1 MPNNESQTEEIANSV
16 KKILK
21 NTVGKTFKVLL
32 KIIICIVLV
41 LILLVAFLKEIFN
54 VDTSDQSAKIEK
66 FLIKEKYVEYKVC

>member
-1 MPNNESQTEEIANSV
+1 MPNNESQTEEVANS
-16 KKILK
+16 KILK
-21 NTVGKTFKVLL
+21 NTVGKTFKFLL

>member
-1 MPNNESQTEEIANSV
+1 MPNNGSPTEEVDNSA

-21 NTVGKTFKVLL
+21 NTVGKTFKFLL

-54 VDTSDQSAKIEK
+54 VDTSDHSAKIEE

>member
-1 MPNNESQTEEIANSV
+1 MPNNESQTEEVANS
-16 KKILK
+16 KILK
-21 NTVGKTFKVLL
+21 NTVGKTLKFLL

-54 VDTSDQSAKIEK
+54 VDTSDQSAKFEK